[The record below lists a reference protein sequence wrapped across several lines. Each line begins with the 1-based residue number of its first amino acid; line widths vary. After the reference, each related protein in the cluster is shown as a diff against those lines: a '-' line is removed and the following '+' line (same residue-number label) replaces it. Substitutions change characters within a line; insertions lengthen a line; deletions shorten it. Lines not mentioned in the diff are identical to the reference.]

1 MDIFGKTIT
10 LLFLGAMLAACAPG
24 PVVNT
29 SATPIAATVIA
40 PARSP
45 EPAQESTAAP
55 ATLSIEEP
63 LTVTF
68 AKDGDLHLW
77 DSESQQS
84 RTIVKAGD
92 ITSVMMSDDGQV
104 IAFLRRSLV
113 EQPELVEYVSLWA
126 VSRSGENPRE
136 LVSAESLRQRLNPD
150 PRDSVAIAQFN
161 WIPGTH
167 RLVYNASKHY
177 LPGQGFTLSTDIYM
191 VDADTGADT
200 VLAADVMPGTLFV
213 NAWRYV
219 ISPDGRRIALFS
231 STELSLLDSDGSNLR
246 RGVLTYPGVGMGD
259 AVLLPRGV
267 WAEDSSAFVFTGPME
282 SASPFVL
289 NYTIWRVPA
298 DGSPPQ
304 PLVELRDSHSS
315 YISFSPDGGRMA
327 FFQDTNGD
335 GVIQTEDQQ
344 IMPLGMGT
352 GPLTLPPR
360 DEQSDVRWSPDGEA
374 FVIKDQNLLRL
385 CAEATNA
392 AQVCGD
398 PIPLAGRAELID
410 GFEWVDE
417 DSFLYRVV
425 EPTTLSLGRLDG
437 TITPIFTLTEEETWG
452 GWSFH
457 TSP

>member
-1 MDIFGKTIT
+1 MKKALFSLIVITI
-10 LLFLGAMLAACAPG
+10 LAACAPIRRVDTSTT
-24 PVVNT
+24 PT
-29 SATPIAATVIA
+29 SATVSAPTLRPELTQEAT
-40 PARSP
+40 S
-45 EPAQESTAAP
+45 AP
-55 ATLSIEEP
+55 ATLSAEEP
-63 LTVTF
+63 LVVAF

-77 DSESQQS
+77 DSASNQS
-84 RTIVKAGD
+84 IIIVKAGD
-92 ITSVMMSDDGQV
+92 ITSVTISDDGKL

-113 EQPELVEYVSLWA
+113 EQPELIEYVSLWI
-126 VSRSGENPRE
+126 VNRNGENPHE
-136 LVSAESLRQRLNPD
+136 LVSADSLRLRLNPD
-150 PRDSVAIAQFN
+150 PKDSAAIAQFN

-177 LPGQGFTLSTDIYM
+177 LPGQGFTLSTDLYM
-191 VDADTGADT
+191 VDADTAADA
-200 VLAADVMPGTLFV
+200 VLAAEVMPATPYI
-213 NAWRYV
+213 NAWRFV

-231 STELSLLDSDGSNLR
+231 STELTLLDSDGSNLR
-246 RGVLTYPGVGMGD
+246 RGVLTYPVVGTGD

-267 WAEDSSAFVFTGPME
+267 WAQDSSAFVFTGPME

-344 IMPLGMGT
+344 IIPLAMGT

-360 DEQSDVRWSPDGEA
+360 DEQTDVRWSPDGQA
-374 FVIKDQNLLRL
+374 FVIKDQNLVQL

-398 PIPLAGRAELID
+398 PISLASGTERID

-437 TITPIFTLTEEETWG
+437 TITSIISLTEDETWG
-452 GWSFH
+452 GWSFY
-457 TSP
+457 TSH